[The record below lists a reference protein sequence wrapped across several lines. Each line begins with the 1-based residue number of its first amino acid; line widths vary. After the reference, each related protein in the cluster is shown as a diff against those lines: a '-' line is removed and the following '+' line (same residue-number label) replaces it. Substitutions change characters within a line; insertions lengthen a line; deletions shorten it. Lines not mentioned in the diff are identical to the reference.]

1 MKPPE
6 PVADPKQLGPEISEE
21 LNKVGQ
27 EADEAAP
34 NGQSDK
40 PPPDKKPQVGQ
51 FHDLLNLIRQA
62 SAASERTQQAA
73 KYSEMS
79 AAAAGVA
86 GQQAM
91 IRAMNL
97 LYNHEPTP
105 SPFQPHP
112 YRRKNGENA
121 FGTFNSGAP
130 DTVDEE
136 EDTSAGHMPEHDPST
151 GLPEP
156 EGVKKRSMHPW
167 LACPP
172 LRCTTPPRMRRSRRA
187 QKFLMWRAVTDVG
200 ILRDSSCQAAPPEL
214 P

>member
-1 MKPPE
+1 MKPST
-6 PVADPKQLGPEISEE
+6 PVADPKEIGPEAAGQ
-21 LNKVGQ
+21 LNAIGK
-27 EADEAAP
+27 EADEVAP
-34 NGQSDK
+34 NGASDK

-79 AAAAGVA
+79 AAAAGAA

-112 YRRKNGENA
+112 YRRINGENA
-121 FGTFNSGAP
+121 FGTFHSGAP
-130 DTVDEE
+130 QTVDEE
-136 EDTSAGHMPEHDPST
+136 EDTSAGHTPKHDPAT
-151 GLPEP
+151 GEPEP
-156 EGVKKRSMHPW
+156 EGVKKSMASVW

-172 LRCTTPPRMRRSRRA
+172 SRCTTPPRMRRLRRA
-187 QKFLMWRAVTDVG
+187 QRFLICRAAADVEM
-200 ILRDSSCQAAPPEL
+200 LQDSSYQAA
-214 P
+214 